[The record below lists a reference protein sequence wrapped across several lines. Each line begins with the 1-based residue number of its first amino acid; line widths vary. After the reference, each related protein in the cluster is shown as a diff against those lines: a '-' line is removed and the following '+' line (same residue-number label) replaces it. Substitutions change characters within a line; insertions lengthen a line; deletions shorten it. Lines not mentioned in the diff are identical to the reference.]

1 MKHTGYVKLA
11 IAGALTAATVSGYA
25 NIGDMA
31 ESINDTFT
39 QIANLIGGAAYVAG
53 LGFGMA
59 AIFKFKQHRDN
70 PTQVPVGTPFGMLG
84 VSIMLIY
91 LPSLLT
97 ESGSTVF
104 SSSAATYGVDGS
116 GFANVG
122 TGS

>member
-1 MKHTGYVKLA
+1 MKTETLTKLA
-11 IAGALTAATVSGYA
+11 ITSTFALLALSGYA

-31 ESINDTFT
+31 ASINDTFT

-97 ESGSTVF
+97 NAGSTVF
-104 SSSAATYGVDGS
+104 SSDTATYGVTGS

-122 TGS
+122 

>member
-1 MKHTGYVKLA
+1 MKSSTLLKLSA
-11 IAGALTAATVSGYA
+11 ISSFVALSTVCGYA
-25 NIGDMA
+25 DIGTMA
-31 ESINDTFT
+31 ESINNTFT

-70 PTQVPVGTPFGMLG
+70 PTQFPVGTPFGMLG

-97 ESGSTVF
+97 ETGQTVF
-104 SSSAATYGVDGS
+104 SSDATSYGVYGT

-122 TGS
+122 S

>member
-1 MKHTGYVKLA
+1 MKTGTLA
-11 IAGALTAATVSGYA
+11 KIAITSSFALLALSGYA

-31 ESINDTFT
+31 ESINNTFT
-39 QIANLIGGAAYVAG
+39 QIAQLIGGAAYVAG

-84 VSIMLIY
+84 VAIMLIY

-97 ESGSTVF
+97 NAGSTVF
-104 SSSAATYGVDGS
+104 SSDTATYGVTGS

-122 TGS
+122 T

>member
-11 IAGALTAATVSGYA
+11 VAGTLTAATISGYA

-31 ESINDTFT
+31 ESINNTFT

-104 SSSAATYGVDGS
+104 SSAAATYGVDGS
-116 GFANVG
+116 GFSNVG
-122 TGS
+122 TG